1 MSNASRSPKTVVEK
15 PRGMNHSAAPTAMV
29 SAVIPAK
36 PSFCEYD
43 IRLVSVWVERGP
55 VKITAENA

>member
-1 MSNASRSPKTVVEK
+1 VVEK